1 MFETTSENTA
11 LPAENSRSEH
21 TQSSAE
27 RGFGGCFEQAQITLQ
42 VNGETHDCPSPINL
56 PELLTRLGLNPRL
69 VAVEYNGEILHR
81 QYWANTRLQD
91 SDRLEI
97 VTIVGGG

>member
-1 MFETTSENTA
+1 M
-11 LPAENSRSEH
+11 
-21 TQSSAE
+21 
-27 RGFGGCFEQAQITLQ
+27 ITMQ
-42 VNGETHDCPSPINL
+42 VNGEDRTCEPNL
-56 PELLTRLGLNPRL
+56 NMIELLKYLGLNPRL

-81 QYWANTRLQD
+81 QLWESTIVQN

>member
-1 MFETTSENTA
+1 MQRAINVQCLMLNGQCSMN
-11 LPAENSRSEH
+11 N
-21 TQSSAE
+21 
-27 RGFGGCFEQAQITLQ
+27 ITLK
-42 VNGETHDCPSPINL
+42 VNGASHSCKSPITL
-56 PELLTRLGLNPRL
+56 PELLTQINLNPRL

-81 QYWANTRLQD
+81 QFWSETKLRN

>member
-1 MFETTSENTA
+1 M
-11 LPAENSRSEH
+11 
-21 TQSSAE
+21 
-27 RGFGGCFEQAQITLQ
+27 ITLQ
-42 VNGETHDCPSPINL
+42 VNGDDRLCDHNL
-56 PELLTRLGLNPRL
+56 SMTKLLEFLGLNPRL

-81 QYWANTRLQD
+81 QLWEKTIIQN

>member
-1 MFETTSENTA
+1 MND
-11 LPAENSRSEH
+11 
-21 TQSSAE
+21 
-27 RGFGGCFEQAQITLQ
+27 ITLK
-42 VNGETHDCPSPINL
+42 VNGESHSCKSPITL
-56 PELLTRLGLNPRL
+56 PELLTQINLNPRL

-81 QYWANTRLQD
+81 QFWPETQLQN

>member
-1 MFETTSENTA
+1 MSN
-11 LPAENSRSEH
+11 
-21 TQSSAE
+21 
-27 RGFGGCFEQAQITLQ
+27 QITLY
-42 VNGETHDCPSPINL
+42 VNGETRTCSAEFPLVD
-56 PELLTRLGLNPRL
+56 LLQQLGFNPRL

-81 QYWANTRLQD
+81 QFWHETQMQE